1 MFIVSLL
8 LIKIKVIIVFG
19 NHKNTIPILCIIKK
33 REYYTIYIEIKH
45 IFVFSIP
52 LYICCRHLV
61 KSRICQLNAY
71 YEKSRQIM
79 YTKKPV
85 ILVIKYG

>member
-8 LIKIKVIIVFG
+8 IIKIKVNIIFG
-19 NHKNTIPILCIIKK
+19 NNNTIFTYIMYNKM
-33 REYYTIYIEIKH
+33 RDTIHLHRNKAH
-45 IFVFSIP
+45 FCVSIP

-71 YEKSRQIM
+71 YEKPWQIM
-79 YTKKPV
+79 CTKKPV
-85 ILVIKYG
+85 ILVIKYVG